1 MSKPVILLTFTGLP
15 DYYSGSSKTPVSIIQ
30 TQGVYTAKELAD
42 EIDSEINMLWEL
54 MESSYTEEELAVWD
68 AYVEELRTKGDE
80 VVYEDKDFIEPS
92 DGEDSGVLI
101 FELCRPTYANGIQFL
116 NP

>member
-15 DYYSGSSKTPVSIIQ
+15 DYYSGSSKTPVTIIQ
-30 TQGVYTAKELAD
+30 SQRVYTAKELAD
-42 EIDSEINMLWEL
+42 EIDSEINMLWDL
-54 MESSYTEEELAVWD
+54 MESQYTREELDVWD
-68 AYVEELRTKGDE
+68 LYIEELYAKGDE
-80 VVYEDKDFIEPS
+80 VVFEDRHFIEPG
-92 DGEDSGVLI
+92 DGDDFGVLI